1 MTTQPNPAASSPLVA
16 EAKILA
22 RQLSQAAWNAGYA
35 DGWESERRQ
44 DLTAKRQDD
53 ALLACL
59 AAIDAIATPVHQAAE
74 PAPMSQAAEPAPMS
88 QAAEPAPMSQAAVD
102 SDMVPL
108 ARLTITREGH
118 GKNGARWDML
128 PGGYAAEPGVY
139 DLVAAAPV
147 TSQAVPVAAS
157 HPSPSEDNSPD
168 DKADPERQKM
178 ERDAASWR
186 LLMLAL
192 GVHKRVEMT
201 YECMTA
207 PRVFIPRYAYE
218 VTVGPITSRNR
229 ATPDAALRSAFND
242 AAEGKKS

>member
-59 AAIDAIATPVHQAAE
+59 AAIDAIATPVH
-74 PAPMSQAAEPAPMS
+74 